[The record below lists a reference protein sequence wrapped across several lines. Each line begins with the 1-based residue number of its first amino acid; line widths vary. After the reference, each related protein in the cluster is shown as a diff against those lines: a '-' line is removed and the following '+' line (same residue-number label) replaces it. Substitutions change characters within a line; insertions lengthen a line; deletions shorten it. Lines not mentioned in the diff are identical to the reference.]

1 MYAEATMEMTS
12 GAFQSENEAD
22 RRLLVQFNMHPHLN
36 QEKSATAG
44 RPIYEDREYIMII
57 VPGDKDSIVHRPAWE
72 KDFGRFPRQY
82 AAFKSKN
89 ESAVVGTPLK
99 LVPWLS
105 SSQIKELE
113 YFNIKTVEHL
123 ADVGDNVGTK
133 FHGLQ
138 GLKKQAKDFLQA
150 AAGAAPLIEMRT
162 QLEQRDGQ
170 IAALTEQMKKLSAL
184 VEKQSKDKK
193 EA

>member
-12 GAFQSENEAD
+12 GAFQNENEAD
-22 RRLLVQFNMHPHLN
+22 RRLLVQFNLHPHLN
-36 QEKSATAG
+36 QEKTAQEG

-57 VPGDKDSIVHRPAWE
+57 VPGDKDSIVHRPAWT
-72 KDFGRFPRQY
+72 KDFTRFPRQY

-89 ESAVVGTPLK
+89 EDVVVGTPLK

-105 SSQIKELE
+105 SSQIKELD

-123 ADVGDNVGTK
+123 ADVNDNVGTK

-138 GLKKQAKDFLQA
+138 GLKKQAKDFLAA
-150 AAGAAPLIEMRT
+150 AAGAAPMVAMRT
-162 QLEQRDGQ
+162 QLEQRDAQ
-170 IAALTEQMKKLSAL
+170 IAALQKQMEELAKL
-184 VEKQSKDKK
+184 VKEK
-193 EA
+193 